1 MAGDKIISSS
11 LWHKLISEDNL
22 YSAWL
27 KVAGNMGA
35 GGIDRVS
42 IEDFQL
48 NLHENLEIIKTLLE
62 KQGYNFLPL
71 IRFEIDKPSGGKRP
85 LGIPAVR
92 DRIVEQALLMVLQ
105 PVFDKD
111 FLNCSYAYRPG
122 KSPHKALNRVE
133 QYLKNGNHWMV
144 DADIDSFF
152 ETIDHNLLIK
162 FIEQKISDFR
172 IIELIKRLLTKTGEI
187 EDKGISQGAVISPL
201 LANIYLHQF
210 DLKIT
215 GYGYRLVRYADDFLI
230 LCKSKNEAEEAFN
243 LAARTL
249 EELHLRI
256 NEAKTKIHNLEDGF
270 IFLGYQFSPKGK
282 SPSPKAVERL
292 KNKIKT
298 EANQLN
304 PSKERLRS
312 IICGW
317 RGYFKLDPER
327 DTDLIKAL
335 EEILN
340 TEPQSIPAHLALAA
354 CAIEAGDIKKAYE
367 IASNRTKLPASD
379 APETHYQWGVVY
391 DELDKPEEA
400 AEEFFNTLK
409 LNPQHK
415 DAFYSLGLLYLNQKK
430 VDKSIRYFQK
440 AIQIDPEF
448 ALSYYGLGSALE
460 QWGLRGASAKAFK
473 KAFELNPELKESRCI
488 KEVEKGK
495 EKLPYNG
502 LDFSLFLNLFMGR
515 EGVYAKQW
523 VDSGGKT
530 GYLPVRSPLGE
541 KEIKAHLS
549 GEQTIGMYL
558 IRADNTVKVMVIDID
573 VNKKMILKY
582 SLDEEMMKTFD
593 KKTQEDANKISSFCN
608 ELGINAYIEDS
619 GYKGRHC
626 WFFFKQPLRAS
637 EVRELGMIIM
647 KKVGEPAEGIHREL
661 FPIQNMVS
669 SDGLGCL
676 IKLPLGK
683 HRVTQKRA
691 LFVDYKGIPYSDQA
705 EFIKGIKLITN
716 EDIKQAI
723 ERLHLEVQQKEEILK
738 EEPQDESIQKVI
750 QGCNVL
756 RFLVNKAKETKDLN
770 HYERL
775 VLLYSLGHLGD
786 EGKRYIHYVMSHCLN
801 YSFHITQRWCNRLQY
816 SPISCPKI
824 RDWLSNIT
832 PAIGCYCEFKL
843 PEGGYPSPVL
853 YANPNATKQMGMK
866 KDAIVSQ
873 HQPVYIKEEKPTA
886 LAEGESIDEIV
897 KRYIELKK
905 HKRTIELDLQK
916 QEHRLNSLFDTKKT
930 DSILTEFG
938 VLNRINQEDKTIWMI
953 EI

>member
-1 MAGDKIISSS
+1 MAVSS
-11 LWHKLISEDNL
+11 LTFWQKLTSEDNL

-27 KVAGNMGA
+27 KVAGNMAA

-62 KQGYNFLPL
+62 KQEYDFLPL
-71 IRFEIDKPSGGKRP
+71 IRFEINKPTGGKRP
-85 LGIPAVR
+85 LGIPTIR
-92 DRIVEQALLMVLQ
+92 DRIVQQALLMVLQ

-133 QYLKNGNHWMV
+133 QYLKDGNHWIV

-152 ETIDHNLLIK
+152 ETIDHHLLIK
-162 FIEQKISDFR
+162 FIEQKITDFR
-172 IIELIKRLLTKTGEI
+172 IIELIKKILRKTGEI
-187 EDKGISQGAVISPL
+187 ENKGISQGAVISPL
-201 LANIYLHQF
+201 FANIYLHPF

-215 GYGYRLVRYADDFLI
+215 EYGYRLVRYADDFLI
-230 LCKSKNEAEEAFN
+230 LYKSKDEAEEAFN
-243 LAARTL
+243 LAVCTL

-270 IFLGYQFSPKGK
+270 IFLGYQFSSKGK

-312 IICGW
+312 IIYGW
-317 RGYFKLDPER
+317 RGYFKLDSER
-327 DTDLIKAL
+327 DTELIKAL

-340 TEPQSIPAHLALAA
+340 TEPQSVPAHLAIAA

-367 IASNRTKLPASD
+367 IASNRTNLPASD
-379 APETHYQWGVVY
+379 DPETHYQWGVIC
-391 DELDKPEEA
+391 DELDKPDEA
-400 AEEFFNTLK
+400 VGEFFNTLR

-430 VDKSIRYFQK
+430 VDRAIRYFQK

-448 ALSYYGLGSALE
+448 ARSYYGLGLALE
-460 QWGLRGASAKAFK
+460 QWGLRGASTKAFK
-473 KAFELNPELKESRCI
+473 KAFEFNPELKEIRHL
-488 KEVEKGK
+488 K
-495 EKLPYNG
+495 EKEKEMSSYG
-502 LDFSLFLNLFMGR
+502 ELDLSFDMSLFLNLFMGR

-523 VDSGGKT
+523 VDSSGKT

-626 WFFFKQPLRAS
+626 WFFFKQPLRTS
-637 EVRELGMIIM
+637 EVRELGMTII
-647 KKVGEPAEGIHREL
+647 KKIGEPAEDIHREL

-676 IKLPLGK
+676 IKLPLGI
-683 HRVTQKRA
+683 HRVTQRRA

-705 EFIKGIKLITN
+705 EFIKRIKLITN

-738 EEPQDESIQKVI
+738 EEPKDESIQKVI
-750 QGCNVL
+750 QGCPVL
-756 RFLVNKAKETKDLN
+756 RFLVNRAKETKDLN

-775 VLLYSLGHLGD
+775 VLLYTLGHLGD
-786 EGKRYIHYVMSHCLN
+786 KGKRYIHYVMSHCLN
-801 YSFHITQRWCNRLQY
+801 YNFHITQRWCNRLQY

-853 YANPNATKQMGMK
+853 YANPTATKQMGMQ

-886 LAEGESIDEIV
+886 LAERESIDEIV

-916 QEHRLNSLFDTKKT
+916 QEHKLNSLFDTKDT

-938 VLNRINQEDKTIWMI
+938 VLNRIKQEDKTIWMI